1 MNQQNISGIGDGN
14 TISQHQYIGDQ
25 TLYSLNLDDLAEED
39 ALARRVMA
47 TERYSRMRS
56 ALVAFVFALLG
67 FGCLAYFYWN
77 DDCPGLNKFVELAQ
91 ESLLTVIFEY
101 TLPLIAGIMASVFF
115 GKKIIKPTD
124 IEVGSKDR
132 RKLIYTIA
140 REKGHS
146 KREWRRAQQRTK
158 DRA

>member
-25 TLYSLNLDDLAEED
+25 TLYSLSLDGLAEED
-39 ALARRVMA
+39 ALARRVMV

-56 ALVAFVFALLG
+56 ALVAFAFALLG
-67 FGCLAYFYWN
+67 FGCFAYFYWN
-77 DDCPGLNKFVELAQ
+77 DDCPGLYRLIELAQ
-91 ESLLTVIFEY
+91 ESLLTVILEY
-101 TLPLIAGIMASVFF
+101 TLPLIVGAMASVFF
-115 GKKIIKPTD
+115 GKKIIKPAD
-124 IEVGSKDR
+124 IEIGSKDR
-132 RKLIYTIA
+132 RKYIYTIA

-146 KREWRRAQQRTK
+146 KREWRCAQRRTR